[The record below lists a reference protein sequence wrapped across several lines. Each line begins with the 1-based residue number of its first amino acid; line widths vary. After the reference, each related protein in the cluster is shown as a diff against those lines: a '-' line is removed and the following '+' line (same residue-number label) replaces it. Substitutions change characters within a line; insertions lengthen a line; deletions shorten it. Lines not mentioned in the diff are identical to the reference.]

1 MFDWN
6 YWRDLF
12 ETRSCGLVIRR
23 PEADDRLTDEERRR
37 IADSIGT
44 FQLGEQ
50 SEGRTLQ
57 MFAEE
62 FATTHGIPALPRVT
76 ALFIGE
82 EQHHAAQLR
91 EFMLANGIAL
101 KSRNW
106 TDTVFRRLRKLAG
119 FEAAVTILVT
129 AEMIGFVYYRALARA
144 THSRCL
150 KAICREMCADEAI
163 HLRYETQL
171 LATLRGQRGPLA
183 RRAVDFLHRVL
194 LVVSARVVFHDHS
207 AVLRHVGYTPES
219 FRQDCA
225 AIYRMVMHPRGLR
238 PRARKNA
245 PAA

>member
-1 MFDWN
+1 
-6 YWRDLF
+6 
-12 ETRSCGLVIRR
+12 
-23 PEADDRLTDEERRR
+23 
-37 IADSIGT
+37 
-44 FQLGEQ
+44 
-50 SEGRTLQ
+50 
-57 MFAEE
+57 
-62 FATTHGIPALPRVT
+62 
-76 ALFIGE
+76 
-82 EQHHAAQLR
+82 
-91 EFMLANGIAL
+91 MLANGIAL

-163 HLRYETQL
+163 HLRYETQS